1 VVGCRAR
8 AIWTPGIGGR
18 VAVAPGSNRRVS
30 ARSAS
35 SHGGKFVGQR
45 RANAVAERQS
55 LSRRRGRKQ
64 LCRGAPDRSVRCFL
78 DLKWAA
84 NGRNIQNIDVNRRL
98 PPSASETVMP
108 DTRYY
113 VVRHDMVWL
122 IKFEDEEYGPYETQD
137 EALRLAT
144 DAAEQLERH
153 GESVE
158 VHLVGL

>member
-1 VVGCRAR
+1 MPEPFP
-8 AIWTPGIGGR
+8 T
-18 VAVAPGSNRRVS
+18 
-30 ARSAS
+30 
-35 SHGGKFVGQR
+35 
-45 RANAVAERQS
+45 
-55 LSRRRGRKQ
+55 RGRKQ
-64 LCRGAPDRSVRCFL
+64 LLGAASGSLVSVRCFL
-78 DLKWAA
+78 NLKRAA
-84 NGRNIQNIDVNRRL
+84 NRRNIDNIDVSRQL
-98 PPSASETVMP
+98 PPSASETMMP

>member
-1 VVGCRAR
+1 
-8 AIWTPGIGGR
+8 
-18 VAVAPGSNRRVS
+18 
-30 ARSAS
+30 
-35 SHGGKFVGQR
+35 
-45 RANAVAERQS
+45 
-55 LSRRRGRKQ
+55 
-64 LCRGAPDRSVRCFL
+64 VRCFL
-78 DLKWAA
+78 DLKRAA
-84 NGRNIQNIDVNRRL
+84 NRRNIQNIGVNRRL
-98 PPSASETVMP
+98 PPSASETLMP

-122 IKFEDEEYGPYETQD
+122 IKFEDEEYGPYATQD